1 MKTGTGIYRR
11 ADVKRASYRVRWV
24 EDDPR
29 TGERRRRSRS
39 FASATDAAEF
49 RNRRLGKVTDG
60 THTDDGNMTLEKYL
74 KDWLRGLSLAV
85 ELGEMRPS
93 TFAWYASAVERH
105 ITPALGPLALS
116 KVTAAHL
123 EGFYAEKLRGG
134 RLDGTGE
141 LSSTSVRRLSL
152 TLRKALADA
161 VTSRLLSSNPAD
173 QVRYKPQAKRNDA
186 TARVWDAAQLRR
198 FLQIAADERLSAAF
212 RLAAV
217 TGMRRGEVLGLR
229 WRDVDLEAGRIE
241 VRETLIAVD
250 GCPQF
255 SKPKTDAGFRSIVID
270 AGTVTALRAWR
281 VAQLEERLSWG
292 EAWTDTGLVFTRE
305 DGSLVR
311 PEWLTRRFG
320 RLADT
325 AGLPHIPLHGL
336 RHSVATLAIKAGTPV
351 KVVSELLGHSK
362 VSTTMQIYQTVL
374 PGMQEEAVAML
385 AAAIDG

>member
-1 MKTGTGIYRR
+1 M
-11 ADVKRASYRVRWV
+11 

-29 TGERRRRSRS
+29 TGRRRRRSRS
-39 FASATDAAEF
+39 FASAAQATEF

-60 THTDDGNMTLEKYL
+60 THTDDGNLTLGEYL
-74 KDWLRGLSLAV
+74 GDWLRGLSLAV
-85 ELGEMRPS
+85 ELGEIRPS
-93 TFAWYASAVERH
+93 TFVWYEGAVEGH
-105 ITPALGPLALS
+105 IMPALGDLRLS
-116 KVTAAHL
+116 KLTAAHL
-123 EGFYAEKLRGG
+123 ENFYADKLRNG
-134 RLDGTGE
+134 RIDGTGG

-152 TLRKALADA
+152 TLRKSLADA
-161 VTSRLLSSNPAD
+161 VTKRLIPTNPSD
-173 QVRYKPQAKRNDA
+173 HVRYKPQAKRNDA

-198 FLQIAADERLSAAF
+198 FLQVAANERLSAAF

-241 VRETLIAVD
+241 IRETLVVVKGRA
-250 GCPQF
+250 QF
-255 SKPKTDAGFRSIVID
+255 SKPKTDAGFRSIVVD
-270 AGTVTALRAWR
+270 AGTATALRAWR
-281 VAQLEERLSWG
+281 VSQLEERLSWR
-292 EAWTDTGLVFTRE
+292 EAWSDTGLLFTRQ
-305 DGSLVR
+305 DGTLVH
-311 PEWLTRRFG
+311 PEWLSQRFG
-320 RLADT
+320 RISEL
-325 AGLPHIPLHGL
+325 AGLPRIPLHGL